1 MGSIKFQNETFKL
14 RQGFDQMLPSKIHGM
29 VEVADSRPFVCCTLK
44 RWLKAR
50 GATVLG
56 IILPITI
63 STLISIGEMSLCGT
77 CANSDL
83 HIHIYIYSIHI
94 HVLNHWSYIS
104 FCSITLG
111 IRRIAHQVFETAQI
125 HRLSTR
131 PGADAAA
138 HGTPEVRFR
147 GFVSIRMGSEAKVV
161 DRQSFAVNGDILT
174 YSNITE
180 PAIILQNKSTY
191 DIYIYILLYILI
203 EPAIFKILIS
213 TIVSKIGYF
222 QSQRGNRTNGTGR
235 NPSMV
240 SNLAEAEVGLCRVS
254 SCYWD

>member
-1 MGSIKFQNETFKL
+1 
-14 RQGFDQMLPSKIHGM
+14 
-29 VEVADSRPFVCCTLK
+29 
-44 RWLKAR
+44 
-50 GATVLG
+50 
-56 IILPITI
+56 
-63 STLISIGEMSLCGT
+63 
-77 CANSDL
+77 
-83 HIHIYIYSIHI
+83 
-94 HVLNHWSYIS
+94 
-104 FCSITLG
+104 
-111 IRRIAHQVFETAQI
+111 
-125 HRLSTR
+125 
-131 PGADAAA
+131 
-138 HGTPEVRFR
+138 
-147 GFVSIRMGSEAKVV
+147 MGSEAKVV

-180 PAIILQNKSTY
+180 PAVILQNKSTY
-191 DIYIYILLYILI
+191 DIYILLYILI

>member
-1 MGSIKFQNETFKL
+1 
-14 RQGFDQMLPSKIHGM
+14 
-29 VEVADSRPFVCCTLK
+29 
-44 RWLKAR
+44 
-50 GATVLG
+50 
-56 IILPITI
+56 
-63 STLISIGEMSLCGT
+63 
-77 CANSDL
+77 
-83 HIHIYIYSIHI
+83 
-94 HVLNHWSYIS
+94 
-104 FCSITLG
+104 
-111 IRRIAHQVFETAQI
+111 
-125 HRLSTR
+125 
-131 PGADAAA
+131 
-138 HGTPEVRFR
+138 
-147 GFVSIRMGSEAKVV
+147 MGSEAKVV

-191 DIYIYILLYILI
+191 DIYILLYILYILYILI